1 MATQIVVRDASAS
14 GKTLDQWPLELPA
27 ERITIRELIR
37 SRVYQEVQDFN
48 LRGTTGDE
56 RALAERLAEYRGLVR
71 PADPAASDLA
81 KPRSLVDWKRQF
93 DVACEAF
100 QQGRILILID
110 DRQAN
115 GLDEVVELRSG
126 ATVSFLRL
134 TLLVGG

>member
-1 MATQIVVRDASAS
+1 MATQIVVRDTSPS

-56 RALAERLAEYRGLVR
+56 RVLAERLAEYRGLVR
-71 PADPAASDLA
+71 PAEPGTNELL
-81 KPRSLVDWKRQF
+81 KPRSLVDWKKQF

-100 QQGRILILID
+100 QAGRILILVD
-110 DRQAN
+110 DRQASE
-115 GLDEVVELRSG
+115 LDEVVELRSG
-126 ATVSFLRL
+126 STVSFLRL